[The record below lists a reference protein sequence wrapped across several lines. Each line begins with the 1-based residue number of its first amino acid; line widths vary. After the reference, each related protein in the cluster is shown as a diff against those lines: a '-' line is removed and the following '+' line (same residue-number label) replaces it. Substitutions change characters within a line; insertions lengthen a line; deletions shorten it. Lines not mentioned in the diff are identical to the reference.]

1 MSTIYDNMGNG
12 SEDKSA
18 LDEVFGRSANKY
30 EEPVVIKNAGPE
42 MPVQEV
48 IETSPSDLREYRQQ
62 IDTAKKA
69 LNLVDDVVL
78 KSYLKRLDSMDIAS
92 MPEAEGVDSCIVLFK
107 INRMV
112 YEEDEFAT
120 DKFISAI
127 SSMSFADC
135 SVFLVIDGYRD
146 KTDFYLGVK
155 NNDPKRT
162 TASVADTFKSSLV
175 GQFPGID
182 IEDCS
187 IVEKGKKSSLQ
198 EQVLRRISNA
208 SSLSSYV
215 GIPAFKDEDGKYD
228 NKNYVQG
235 TEKLAQAMQGKR
247 YTAIILASNLTTD
260 VVTEI
265 RNGYETIYSQLS
277 PMSTQ
282 QLAYSTNESLAN
294 AINRS
299 KGVTQGKTKTQ
310 TIGESYTNGTSNSH
324 SKSDSETKKS
334 KIAVGSSVL
343 GGFLAAVGTGLRI
356 TDAGAAIGLPLMAA
370 GGAMSAF
377 GAAGKSK
384 TSGTTD
390 TYGTSQSDTENRSMS
405 DAESHSETFTD
416 SLGKTATIGSSKNYT
431 LTIHNKHIEEL
442 MKRIDQELERISMSE
457 STGLW
462 SVASYFFSYDNDF
475 ASAESASTIF
485 KSIMQG
491 EESGVET
498 SAINSW
504 IDNSQK
510 MKMLT
515 NSVCHLSHPVFRNNL
530 TVNGENIKVENS
542 SLLSS
547 KELAMLLSLPHK
559 SVPGFPVVEHV
570 SLAKEVIRNNE
581 SLMKREVSL
590 GCIFDL
596 GKAYTE
602 NRVKLDVKSLTQHV
616 FVTGST
622 GCGKSETIYK
632 LINETKQV
640 GTKFLVIEPAKG
652 EYKNVFGDVNVF
664 GTNPLIMPLL
674 RINPFSFPAGVH
686 VLEHIDRL
694 TEIFNVCWP
703 MYSAM
708 PAVLKKAMLDAYESC
723 GWDLRLSVNR
733 LSQGEDVYPSF
744 LDLFLSLE
752 KVITESAYSE
762 EVKSNY
768 SGALLTRVE
777 SLTNGLNGE
786 IFSVNELSN
795 MVLFDENCIIDL
807 SRVGSQETKSLI
819 MGILIMRLSEYR
831 MTGANTPN
839 SALKH
844 LTVLEEAH
852 NILKR
857 VSTEQSQEG
866 SNMAGKSVEMIT
878 NAIAEMRTYGEG
890 FVIVDQSPTSVDKAA
905 IKNTNT
911 KIVMRL
917 PDEDDRKVSGKAAG
931 MNDKQID
938 EIAKLPTGVAVV
950 YQNDWVSPVLCKID
964 RMEDSRV
971 IFNEQKDSI
980 LELNSENDIKN
991 IIEFLLAGQT
1001 ENTQKA
1007 FDVIQIEKS
1016 VRAFYMPS
1024 KVRMALLDTIEEYKR
1039 NNNTSLWNSVSI
1051 YDLSSLLT
1059 DLLGIR
1065 KEFGKCVKQYY
1076 QSKELNKKLTD
1087 LVKTRVPLDYV
1098 SCRYCLKCLF
1108 ADFSLHSSAN
1118 KKMAEEWLINNSKWL
1133 NLIFDKDEYGI

>member
-30 EEPVVIKNAGPE
+30 EELVVIKNAGPE
-42 MPVQEV
+42 MPVQKV
-48 IETSPSDLREYRQQ
+48 IETSPSDLCEYRQQ
-62 IDTAKKA
+62 IDMAKNA

-92 MPEAEGVDSCIVLFK
+92 MPEAEGVDSSIVLFK

-146 KTDFYLGVK
+146 KTDFYMGVK
-155 NNDPKRT
+155 NNDSKRT
-162 TASVADTFKSSLV
+162 TVSVADTFKSSLV

-187 IVEKGKKSSLQ
+187 IIDRGKNSSLQ

-310 TIGESYTNGTSNSH
+310 TIGESHTNGTSNSH

-356 TDAGAAIGLPLMAA
+356 TGAGAAIGLPLMAA

-515 NSVCHLSHPVFRNNL
+515 NSVCHLSHPVFWNNL

-632 LINETKQV
+632 LINETRQV

-839 SALKH
+839 PALKH

-964 RMEDSRV
+964 RMENSRV

-980 LELNSENDIKN
+980 LELNSENDIN
-991 IIEFLLAGQT
+991 YIIEFLLAGQT
-1001 ENTQKA
+1001 ENTQKT
-1007 FDVIQIEKS
+1007 FDIIQIEKS
-1016 VRAFYMPS
+1016 VRAFNMPS
-1024 KVRMALLDTIEEYKR
+1024 KVRMALLDTIEEYKK
-1039 NNNTSLWNSVSI
+1039 NNHISLWNSVSI

-1065 KEFGKCVKQYY
+1065 KEFEKCVRQYC

-1118 KKMAEEWLINNSKWL
+1118 KKMAEEWLINNSK
-1133 NLIFDKDEYGI
+1133 

>member
-18 LDEVFGRSANKY
+18 LDEVFGRSANKC

-42 MPVQEV
+42 MPVQKV
-48 IETSPSDLREYRQQ
+48 LETSPSDLCEYRQQ
-62 IDTAKKA
+62 IDMAKNA

-92 MPEAEGVDSCIVLFK
+92 MPEAEGVDSSIVLFK

-182 IEDCS
+182 IDDCS

-294 AINRS
+294 AFNRS

-310 TIGESYTNGTSNSH
+310 TIGESHTNGTSNSH

-343 GGFLAAVGTGLRI
+343 GGVLAAVGTGLTI
-356 TDAGAAIGLPLMAA
+356 TGAGAAIGLPLMAA
-370 GGAMSAF
+370 GGAMSAV

-431 LTIHNKHIEEL
+431 LTIHNKPIEEL

-515 NSVCHLSHPVFRNNL
+515 NSVCHLSHPVFWNNL

-547 KELAMLLSLPHK
+547 KELAILLSLPHK

-596 GKAYTE
+596 GKAYIE

-674 RINPFSFPAGVH
+674 RINPFSFPTGVH

-964 RMEDSRV
+964 RMENSRV

-980 LELNSENDIKN
+980 LELNSENDIN
-991 IIEFLLAGQT
+991 YIIEFLLAGQT

-1007 FDVIQIEKS
+1007 FDIIQIEKS
-1016 VRAFYMPS
+1016 VRAFNMPS
-1024 KVRMALLDTIEEYKR
+1024 KVRMALLDTIEEYKK
-1039 NNNTSLWNSVSI
+1039 NNHISLWNSVSI

-1065 KEFGKCVKQYY
+1065 KEFEKCVRQYC

-1118 KKMAEEWLINNSKWL
+1118 KKMAEEWLINNSK
-1133 NLIFDKDEYGI
+1133 

>member
-1118 KKMAEEWLINNSKWL
+1118 KKMAEEWLINNSK
-1133 NLIFDKDEYGI
+1133 

>member
-42 MPVQEV
+42 MPVQKV

-62 IDTAKKA
+62 IDTAKNA

-92 MPEAEGVDSCIVLFK
+92 MPEAEGVDFSIVLFK

-175 GQFPGID
+175 GQFPGINID
-182 IEDCS
+182 DCS

-265 RNGYETIYSQLS
+265 RSGYETIYSQLS

-310 TIGESYTNGTSNSH
+310 TIGESHTNGTSNSH

-334 KIAVGSSVL
+334 KTAVGCSVL
-343 GGFLAAVGTGLRI
+343 GGVLSVVGFGLSATG
-356 TDAGAAIGLPLMAA
+356 AGAAIGIPLIAA
-370 GGAMSAF
+370 GGAMSAV
-377 GAAGKSK
+377 GATGKSK

-475 ASAESASTIF
+475 ASAESAATIF

-674 RINPFSFPAGVH
+674 RINPFSFPTGVH

-733 LSQGEDVYPSF
+733 LSRGEDVYPSF

-964 RMEDSRV
+964 RMENSRV

-980 LELNSENDIKN
+980 LELNSENDIN
-991 IIEFLLAGQT
+991 YIIEFLLAGQT

-1007 FDVIQIEKS
+1007 FDIIQIEKS
-1016 VRAFYMPS
+1016 VRAFNMPS
-1024 KVRMALLDTIEEYKR
+1024 KVRMALLDTIEEYKK
-1039 NNNTSLWNSVSI
+1039 NNHISLWNSVSI

-1065 KEFGKCVKQYY
+1065 KEFEKCVRQYC
-1076 QSKELNKKLTD
+1076 QCKELNKKLTD

-1118 KKMAEEWLINNSKWL
+1118 KKMAEEWLINNSK
-1133 NLIFDKDEYGI
+1133 

>member
-62 IDTAKKA
+62 IDTAKKT

-310 TIGESYTNGTSNSH
+310 TIGESHTNGTSNSH

-405 DAESHSETFTD
+405 DAKSHSETFTD

-733 LSQGEDVYPSF
+733 LSRGEDVYPSF

-844 LTVLEEAH
+844 LAVLEEAH

-964 RMEDSRV
+964 RMENSRV

-980 LELNSENDIKN
+980 LELNSENDIN
-991 IIEFLLAGQT
+991 YIIEFLLAGQT

-1007 FDVIQIEKS
+1007 FDIIQIEKS
-1016 VRAFYMPS
+1016 VRAFNMPS
-1024 KVRMALLDTIEEYKR
+1024 KVRMALLDTIEEYKK
-1039 NNNTSLWNSVSI
+1039 NNYISLWNSVSI

-1065 KEFGKCVKQYY
+1065 KEFEKCVRQYC

-1118 KKMAEEWLINNSKWL
+1118 KKMAEEWLINNSK
-1133 NLIFDKDEYGI
+1133 

>member
-42 MPVQEV
+42 MPVQKVLES
-48 IETSPSDLREYRQQ
+48 SPSDLCEYRQQ
-62 IDTAKKA
+62 IDMAKNA

-92 MPEAEGVDSCIVLFK
+92 MPEAEGVDSSIVLFK

-182 IEDCS
+182 IDDCS

-310 TIGESYTNGTSNSH
+310 TIGESHTNGTSNSH

-334 KIAVGSSVL
+334 KIAVCSSVL
-343 GGFLAAVGTGLRI
+343 GGFLAAVGTGLTI
-356 TDAGAAIGLPLMAA
+356 TGAGAAIGLPLMAA
-370 GGAMSAF
+370 GGAMSAV

-384 TSGTTD
+384 TTGTTD

-475 ASAESASTIF
+475 ASAESAATIF

-581 SLMKREVSL
+581 SVIKREVSL

-602 NRVKLDVKSLTQHV
+602 NHVKLDVKSLTQHV

-674 RINPFSFPAGVH
+674 RINPFSFPTGVH

-733 LSQGEDVYPSF
+733 LSRGEDVYPSF

-950 YQNDWVSPVLCKID
+950 YQNDWVSPVLCKIE
-964 RMEDSRV
+964 RMENSRV

-980 LELNSENDIKN
+980 LELNSENDIN
-991 IIEFLLAGQT
+991 YIIEFLLAGQT

-1007 FDVIQIEKS
+1007 FDIIQIEKS
-1016 VRAFYMPS
+1016 VRAFNMPS
-1024 KVRMALLDTIEEYKR
+1024 KVRMALLDTIEEYKK
-1039 NNNTSLWNSVSI
+1039 NNHISLWNSVSI

-1065 KEFGKCVKQYY
+1065 KEFEKCVRQYC

-1118 KKMAEEWLINNSKWL
+1118 KKMAEEWLINNSK
-1133 NLIFDKDEYGI
+1133 

>member
-1 MSTIYDNMGNG
+1 MSTIYDNMGND

-62 IDTAKKA
+62 IDTAKKT

-92 MPEAEGVDSCIVLFK
+92 MPEAEGVDSSIVLFK

-162 TASVADTFKSSLV
+162 TASVADTFKSSLM

-299 KGVTQGKTKTQ
+299 KGVTQGKTKTH
-310 TIGESYTNGTSNSH
+310 TIGESHTNGTSNSH

-343 GGFLAAVGTGLRI
+343 GGVLAAVGTGLTI
-356 TDAGAAIGLPLMAA
+356 TGAGAAIGLPLMAA
-370 GGAMSAF
+370 CGAMSAV

-515 NSVCHLSHPVFRNNL
+515 NSVCHLSHPVFWNNL

-674 RINPFSFPAGVH
+674 RINPFSFPTGVH

-733 LSQGEDVYPSF
+733 LSRGEDVYPSF

-964 RMEDSRV
+964 RMENSRV

-980 LELNSENDIKN
+980 LELNSENDIN
-991 IIEFLLAGQT
+991 YIIEFLLAGQT

-1007 FDVIQIEKS
+1007 FDIIQIEKS
-1016 VRAFYMPS
+1016 VRAFNMPS
-1024 KVRMALLDTIEEYKR
+1024 KVRMALLDTIEEYKK
-1039 NNNTSLWNSVSI
+1039 NNYISLWNSVSI

-1065 KEFGKCVKQYY
+1065 KEFEKCVRQYC

-1118 KKMAEEWLINNSKWL
+1118 KKMAEEWLINNSK
-1133 NLIFDKDEYGI
+1133 

>member
-1 MSTIYDNMGNG
+1 MSTIYDNMGND

-42 MPVQEV
+42 MPVQKV

-62 IDTAKKA
+62 IDTAKNA

-92 MPEAEGVDSCIVLFK
+92 MPEAEGVDSSIVLFK

-175 GQFPGID
+175 GQFPGINID
-182 IEDCS
+182 DCS

-228 NKNYVQG
+228 NNNYVQG

-265 RNGYETIYSQLS
+265 RNGYEMIYSQLS
-277 PMSTQ
+277 PMATQ

-310 TIGESYTNGTSNSH
+310 TIGESHTNGTSSSH

-334 KIAVGSSVL
+334 KTAVGCSVL
-343 GGFLAAVGTGLRI
+343 GGVLSAVGLGLSATG
-356 TDAGAAIGLPLMAA
+356 AGAAIGIPLMAA
-370 GGAMSAF
+370 GGAMSAV
-377 GAAGKSK
+377 GATGKSK

-475 ASAESASTIF
+475 ASAESAATIF

-674 RINPFSFPAGVH
+674 RINPFSFPTGVH

-831 MTGANTPN
+831 MIGANTPN

-1016 VRAFYMPS
+1016 VRAFNMPS
-1024 KVRMALLDTIEEYKR
+1024 KVRMALLDTIAEYK
-1039 NNNTSLWNSVSI
+1039 NNNNISLWNSVSI

-1059 DLLGIR
+1059 DLLDIR
-1065 KEFGKCVKQYY
+1065 KEFEKCVRQYC

-1087 LVKTRVPLDYV
+1087 LVKTRVSLDYV

-1118 KKMAEEWLINNSKWL
+1118 KKMAEEWLINNSK
-1133 NLIFDKDEYGI
+1133 

>member
-30 EEPVVIKNAGPE
+30 EEPVVIKKAGPE

-62 IDTAKKA
+62 IDTAKKT

-92 MPEAEGVDSCIVLFK
+92 MPEAEGVDSSIVLFK

-182 IEDCS
+182 IDDCS

-299 KGVTQGKTKTQ
+299 KGVTQGKTKTH
-310 TIGESYTNGTSNSH
+310 TIGESHTNGTSNSH

-343 GGFLAAVGTGLRI
+343 GGVLAAVGTGLTI
-356 TDAGAAIGLPLMAA
+356 TGAGAAIGLPLMAA
-370 GGAMSAF
+370 GGAMSAV

-515 NSVCHLSHPVFRNNL
+515 NSVCHLSHPVFWNNL

-547 KELAMLLSLPHK
+547 KELAILLSLPHK

-596 GKAYTE
+596 GKAYIE

-640 GTKFLVIEPAKG
+640 GTNFLVIEPAKG

-674 RINPFSFPAGVH
+674 RINPFSFPTGVH

-964 RMEDSRV
+964 RMENSRV

-980 LELNSENDIKN
+980 LELNSENDIN
-991 IIEFLLAGQT
+991 YIIEFLLAGQT

-1007 FDVIQIEKS
+1007 FDIIQIEKS
-1016 VRAFYMPS
+1016 VRAFNMPS
-1024 KVRMALLDTIEEYKR
+1024 KVRMALLDTIEEYKK
-1039 NNNTSLWNSVSI
+1039 NNHISLWNSVSI

-1065 KEFGKCVKQYY
+1065 KEFEKCVRQYC

-1118 KKMAEEWLINNSKWL
+1118 KKMAEEWLINNSK
-1133 NLIFDKDEYGI
+1133 

>member
-42 MPVQEV
+42 MPVQNV
-48 IETSPSDLREYRQQ
+48 LETSPSDLCEYRQQ
-62 IDTAKKA
+62 IDMAKNA

-92 MPEAEGVDSCIVLFK
+92 MPEAEGVDSSIVLFK

-182 IEDCS
+182 IDDCS

-310 TIGESYTNGTSNSH
+310 TIGESHTNGTSNSH

-343 GGFLAAVGTGLRI
+343 GGVLAAVGTGLTI
-356 TDAGAAIGLPLMAA
+356 TGAGAAIGLPLMAA
-370 GGAMSAF
+370 GGAMSAV

-405 DAESHSETFTD
+405 DAKSHSETFTD

-515 NSVCHLSHPVFRNNL
+515 NSVCHLSHPVFWNNL

-674 RINPFSFPAGVH
+674 RINPFSFPTGVH

-733 LSQGEDVYPSF
+733 LSRGEDVYPSF

-964 RMEDSRV
+964 RMENSRV

-980 LELNSENDIKN
+980 LELNSENDIN
-991 IIEFLLAGQT
+991 YIIEFLLAGQT

-1007 FDVIQIEKS
+1007 FDIIQIEKS
-1016 VRAFYMPS
+1016 VRAFNMPS
-1024 KVRMALLDTIEEYKR
+1024 KVRMALLDTIEEYKK
-1039 NNNTSLWNSVSI
+1039 NNYISLWNSVSI

-1065 KEFGKCVKQYY
+1065 KEFEKCVRQYC

-1118 KKMAEEWLINNSKWL
+1118 KKMAEEWLINNSK
-1133 NLIFDKDEYGI
+1133 

>member
-310 TIGESYTNGTSNSH
+310 TIGESHTNGTSNSH

-405 DAESHSETFTD
+405 DAKSHSETFTD

-515 NSVCHLSHPVFRNNL
+515 NSVCHLSHPVFWNNL

-674 RINPFSFPAGVH
+674 RINPFSFPTGVH

-733 LSQGEDVYPSF
+733 LSRGEDVYPSF

-964 RMEDSRV
+964 RMENSRV

-980 LELNSENDIKN
+980 LELNSENDIN
-991 IIEFLLAGQT
+991 YIIEFLLAGQT

-1007 FDVIQIEKS
+1007 FDIIQIEKS
-1016 VRAFYMPS
+1016 VRAFNMPS
-1024 KVRMALLDTIEEYKR
+1024 KVRMALLDTIEEYKK
-1039 NNNTSLWNSVSI
+1039 NNYISLWNSVSI

-1065 KEFGKCVKQYY
+1065 KEFEKCVRQYC

-1118 KKMAEEWLINNSKWL
+1118 KKMAEEWLINNSK
-1133 NLIFDKDEYGI
+1133 

>member
-42 MPVQEV
+42 MPVQKV
-48 IETSPSDLREYRQQ
+48 LETSPSDLCEYRQQ
-62 IDTAKKA
+62 IDMAKNA

-92 MPEAEGVDSCIVLFK
+92 MPEAEGVDSSIVLFK

-162 TASVADTFKSSLV
+162 TASVADTFKSSLM

-310 TIGESYTNGTSNSH
+310 TIGESHTNGTSNSH

-343 GGFLAAVGTGLRI
+343 GGVLAAVGTGLTI
-356 TDAGAAIGLPLMAA
+356 TGAGAAIGLPLMAA
-370 GGAMSAF
+370 GGAMSAV

-733 LSQGEDVYPSF
+733 LSRGEDVYPSF

-964 RMEDSRV
+964 RMENSRV

-980 LELNSENDIKN
+980 LELNSENDIN
-991 IIEFLLAGQT
+991 YIIEFLLAGQT

-1007 FDVIQIEKS
+1007 FDIIQIEKS
-1016 VRAFYMPS
+1016 VRAFNMPS
-1024 KVRMALLDTIEEYKR
+1024 KVRMALLDTIEEYKK
-1039 NNNTSLWNSVSI
+1039 NNYISLWNSVSI

-1065 KEFGKCVKQYY
+1065 KEFEKCVRQYC

-1118 KKMAEEWLINNSKWL
+1118 KKMAEEWLINNSK
-1133 NLIFDKDEYGI
+1133 

>member
-1 MSTIYDNMGNG
+1 M
-12 SEDKSA
+12 
-18 LDEVFGRSANKY
+18 
-30 EEPVVIKNAGPE
+30 VIKNAGPE
-42 MPVQEV
+42 MPVQKV

-62 IDTAKKA
+62 IDTAKNA

-92 MPEAEGVDSCIVLFK
+92 MPEAEGVDYSIVLFK

-182 IEDCS
+182 IDDCS

-299 KGVTQGKTKTQ
+299 KGVTQGKTKTH
-310 TIGESYTNGTSNSH
+310 TIGESHTNGTSSSH

-334 KIAVGSSVL
+334 KTAVCCSVL
-343 GGFLAAVGTGLRI
+343 GGVLSAVGFGLMS
-356 TDAGAAIGLPLMAA
+356 TDAGAAIGMPLMAA
-370 GGAMSAF
+370 GGAMSAV

-384 TSGTTD
+384 TTGTTD

-475 ASAESASTIF
+475 ASAESAATIF

-640 GTKFLVIEPAKG
+640 GAKFLVIEPAKG

-674 RINPFSFPAGVH
+674 RINPFSFPTGVH

-723 GWDLRLSVNR
+723 GWDLRLSINR
-733 LSQGEDVYPSF
+733 LSRGEDVYPSF

-964 RMEDSRV
+964 RMENSRV

-980 LELNSENDIKN
+980 LELNSENDIN
-991 IIEFLLAGQT
+991 YIIEFLLAGQT

-1007 FDVIQIEKS
+1007 FDIIQIEKS
-1016 VRAFYMPS
+1016 VRAFNMPS
-1024 KVRMALLDTIEEYKR
+1024 KVRMALLDTIEEYKK
-1039 NNNTSLWNSVSI
+1039 NNHISLWNSVSI

-1065 KEFGKCVKQYY
+1065 KEFEKCVKQYC

-1118 KKMAEEWLINNSKWL
+1118 KKMAEEWLINNSK
-1133 NLIFDKDEYGI
+1133 

>member
-964 RMEDSRV
+964 RMENSRV

-980 LELNSENDIKN
+980 LKLNSENDIN
-991 IIEFLLAGQT
+991 YIIEFLLAGQT

-1007 FDVIQIEKS
+1007 FDIIQIEKS
-1016 VRAFYMPS
+1016 VRAFNMPS
-1024 KVRMALLDTIEEYKR
+1024 KVRMALLDTIEEYKK
-1039 NNNTSLWNSVSI
+1039 NNHISLWNSVSI

-1065 KEFGKCVKQYY
+1065 KEFEKCVRQYC

-1118 KKMAEEWLINNSKWL
+1118 KKMAEEWLINNSK
-1133 NLIFDKDEYGI
+1133 

>member
-18 LDEVFGRSANKY
+18 LDEVFGRSANKC

-42 MPVQEV
+42 MPVQKV
-48 IETSPSDLREYRQQ
+48 LETSPSDLCEYRQQ
-62 IDTAKKA
+62 IDMAKNA

-92 MPEAEGVDSCIVLFK
+92 MPEAEGVDSSIVLFK

-182 IEDCS
+182 IDDCS

-294 AINRS
+294 AFNRS

-310 TIGESYTNGTSNSH
+310 TIGESHTNGTSNSH

-343 GGFLAAVGTGLRI
+343 GGVLAAVGTGLTI
-356 TDAGAAIGLPLMAA
+356 TGAGAAIGLPLMAA
-370 GGAMSAF
+370 GGAMSAV

-515 NSVCHLSHPVFRNNL
+515 NSVCHLSHPVFWNNL

-547 KELAMLLSLPHK
+547 KELAILLSLPHK

-596 GKAYTE
+596 GKAYIE

-674 RINPFSFPAGVH
+674 RINPFSFPTGVH

-964 RMEDSRV
+964 RMENSRV

-980 LELNSENDIKN
+980 LELNSENDIN
-991 IIEFLLAGQT
+991 YIIEFLLAGQT

-1007 FDVIQIEKS
+1007 FDIIQIEKS
-1016 VRAFYMPS
+1016 VRAFNMPS
-1024 KVRMALLDTIEEYKR
+1024 KVRMALLDTIEEYKK
-1039 NNNTSLWNSVSI
+1039 NNHISLWNSVSI

-1065 KEFGKCVKQYY
+1065 KEFEKCVRQYC

-1118 KKMAEEWLINNSKWL
+1118 KKMAEEWLINNSK
-1133 NLIFDKDEYGI
+1133 

>member
-42 MPVQEV
+42 MPVQKV
-48 IETSPSDLREYRQQ
+48 LETSPSDLCEYRQQ
-62 IDTAKKA
+62 IDMAKNA

-92 MPEAEGVDSCIVLFK
+92 MPEAEGVDSSIVLFK

-182 IEDCS
+182 IDDCS
-187 IVEKGKKSSLQ
+187 IVEKSKKSSLQ

-310 TIGESYTNGTSNSH
+310 TIGESHTNGTSNSH

-343 GGFLAAVGTGLRI
+343 GGVLAAVGTGLTI
-356 TDAGAAIGLPLMAA
+356 TGAGAAIGLPLMAA
-370 GGAMSAF
+370 GGAMSAV

-515 NSVCHLSHPVFRNNL
+515 NSVCNLSHPVFWNNL

-596 GKAYTE
+596 GKAYIE

-674 RINPFSFPAGVH
+674 RINPFSFPTGVH

-857 VSTEQSQEG
+857 VSTAQSQEG

-1051 YDLSSLLT
+1051 YDLSSLLA

-1118 KKMAEEWLINNSKWL
+1118 KKMAEEWLINNSK
-1133 NLIFDKDEYGI
+1133 

>member
-1 MSTIYDNMGNG
+1 MSTIYDNMGND

-42 MPVQEV
+42 MPVQKV
-48 IETSPSDLREYRQQ
+48 LETSPSDLCEYRQQ
-62 IDTAKKA
+62 IDMAKNA

-92 MPEAEGVDSCIVLFK
+92 MPEAEGVDSSIVLFK

-162 TASVADTFKSSLV
+162 TASVADTFKSSLM

-299 KGVTQGKTKTQ
+299 KGVTQGKTKTH
-310 TIGESYTNGTSNSH
+310 TIGESHTNGTSNSH

-343 GGFLAAVGTGLRI
+343 GGVLAAVGTGLTI
-356 TDAGAAIGLPLMAA
+356 TGAGAAIGLPLMAA
-370 GGAMSAF
+370 GGAMSAV

-515 NSVCHLSHPVFRNNL
+515 NSVCHLSHPVFWNNL

-674 RINPFSFPAGVH
+674 RINPFSFPTGVH

-733 LSQGEDVYPSF
+733 LSRGEDVYPSF

-964 RMEDSRV
+964 RMENSRV

-980 LELNSENDIKN
+980 LELNSENDIN
-991 IIEFLLAGQT
+991 YIIEFLLAGQT

-1007 FDVIQIEKS
+1007 FDIIQIEKS
-1016 VRAFYMPS
+1016 VRAFNMPS
-1024 KVRMALLDTIEEYKR
+1024 KVRMALLDTIEEYKK
-1039 NNNTSLWNSVSI
+1039 NNYISLWNSVSI

-1065 KEFGKCVKQYY
+1065 KEFEKCVRQYC

-1118 KKMAEEWLINNSKWL
+1118 KKMAEEWLINNSK
-1133 NLIFDKDEYGI
+1133 

>member
-42 MPVQEV
+42 MPVQKV
-48 IETSPSDLREYRQQ
+48 LETSPSDLCEYRQQ
-62 IDTAKKA
+62 IDMAKNA

-92 MPEAEGVDSCIVLFK
+92 MPEAEGVDSSIVLFK

-182 IEDCS
+182 IDDCS

-299 KGVTQGKTKTQ
+299 KGVTQGKTTTQ
-310 TIGESYTNGTSNSH
+310 TIGESHTNGTSSSH

-334 KIAVGSSVL
+334 KTAVGSSVL
-343 GGFLAAVGTGLRI
+343 GGVLAAVGTGLTI
-356 TDAGAAIGLPLMAA
+356 TGTGAAIGIPLMAA
-370 GGAMSAF
+370 GGAMSAVD
-377 GAAGKSK
+377 ATGKSK

-390 TYGTSQSDTENRSMS
+390 TYGTSQSDTENRSVS

-515 NSVCHLSHPVFRNNL
+515 NSVCHLSHPVFWNNL

-570 SLAKEVIRNNE
+570 SLAKEVIHNNE
-581 SLMKREVSL
+581 GLMKREVSL

-674 RINPFSFPAGVH
+674 RINPFSFPTGVH

-733 LSQGEDVYPSF
+733 LSQGENVYPSF

-964 RMEDSRV
+964 RMENSRV

-980 LELNSENDIKN
+980 LELNSENDIN
-991 IIEFLLAGQT
+991 YIIEFLLAGQT

-1007 FDVIQIEKS
+1007 FDIIQIEKS
-1016 VRAFYMPS
+1016 VRAFNMPS
-1024 KVRMALLDTIEEYKR
+1024 KVRMALLDTIEEYKK
-1039 NNNTSLWNSVSI
+1039 NNHISLWNSVSI

-1065 KEFGKCVKQYY
+1065 KEFEKCVRQYC

-1118 KKMAEEWLINNSKWL
+1118 KKMAEEWLINNSK
-1133 NLIFDKDEYGI
+1133 

>member
-30 EEPVVIKNAGPE
+30 EEPVVIKNAGSE
-42 MPVQEV
+42 MPVQKV

-62 IDTAKKA
+62 IDTAKNA
-69 LNLVDDVVL
+69 LNLVDDVVF

-92 MPEAEGVDSCIVLFK
+92 MPEAEGVDSSIVLFK

-146 KTDFYLGVK
+146 KTDFYFGVK

-175 GQFPGID
+175 GQFPGINID
-182 IEDCS
+182 DCS

-310 TIGESYTNGTSNSH
+310 TIGESHTNGTSNSH

-343 GGFLAAVGTGLRI
+343 GGGLAAVGTGLMI
-356 TDAGAAIGLPLMAA
+356 TGAGAAIGIPLMAA
-370 GGAMSAF
+370 GSAMAAA

-475 ASAESASTIF
+475 ASAESAATIF

-504 IDNSQK
+504 IDNSQNVK
-510 MKMLT
+510 KLT

-581 SLMKREVSL
+581 NVMKREVSL

-596 GKAYTE
+596 GKVHTE
-602 NRVKLDVKSLTQHV
+602 NHVKLDVKSLTQHV

-640 GTKFLVIEPAKG
+640 GAKFLVIEPAKG

-674 RINPFSFPAGVH
+674 RINPFSFPTGVH

-744 LDLFLSLE
+744 FDLFLSLE

-964 RMEDSRV
+964 QMEGSRV

-1016 VRAFYMPS
+1016 VRAFNMPS
-1024 KVRMALLDTIEEYKR
+1024 KVRMALLDTIEEYKK
-1039 NNNTSLWNSVSI
+1039 NNNISLWNSVSI

-1059 DLLGIR
+1059 ELLDIR
-1065 KEFGKCVKQYY
+1065 KEFEKCVRQYS

-1118 KKMAEEWLINNSKWL
+1118 KKMAEEWLINNSK
-1133 NLIFDKDEYGI
+1133 

>member
-42 MPVQEV
+42 MPVQKV

-62 IDTAKKA
+62 IDTAKNA

-92 MPEAEGVDSCIVLFK
+92 MPEAEGVDSSIVLFK

-182 IEDCS
+182 IDDCS

-310 TIGESYTNGTSNSH
+310 TIGESHTNGTSSSH

-334 KIAVGSSVL
+334 KTAVGCSVL
-343 GGFLAAVGTGLRI
+343 GGVLSAVGFGLSATG
-356 TDAGAAIGLPLMAA
+356 AGAAIGIPLMAA
-370 GGAMSAF
+370 GGAMSTV
-377 GAAGKSK
+377 GATGKSK

-390 TYGTSQSDTENRSMS
+390 TYGTSQSDTENRSTS

-475 ASAESASTIF
+475 ASAESAATIF

-504 IDNSQK
+504 IDNSQNV
-510 MKMLT
+510 KMLT

-581 SLMKREVSL
+581 SVMKREVSL

-596 GKAYTE
+596 GKVHTE
-602 NRVKLDVKSLTQHV
+602 NHVKLDVKSLTQHV

-640 GTKFLVIEPAKG
+640 GAKFLVIEPAKG

-674 RINPFSFPAGVH
+674 RINPFSFPTGVH

-733 LSQGEDVYPSF
+733 LSRGEDVYPSF

-890 FVIVDQSPTSVDKAA
+890 FVIVDQSPTSVDKTA

-964 RMEDSRV
+964 RMENSRV

-980 LELNSENDIKN
+980 LELNSENDIN
-991 IIEFLLAGQT
+991 YIIEFLLAGQT

-1007 FDVIQIEKS
+1007 FDIIQIEKS
-1016 VRAFYMPS
+1016 VRAFNMPS
-1024 KVRMALLDTIEEYKR
+1024 KVRMALLDTIEEYKK
-1039 NNNTSLWNSVSI
+1039 NNHISLWNSVSI

-1065 KEFGKCVKQYY
+1065 KEFEKCVRQYC

-1118 KKMAEEWLINNSKWL
+1118 KKMAEEWLINNSK
-1133 NLIFDKDEYGI
+1133 

>member
-18 LDEVFGRSANKY
+18 LDEVFGRSANKC

-42 MPVQEV
+42 MPVQKV
-48 IETSPSDLREYRQQ
+48 LETSPSDLCEYRQQ
-62 IDTAKKA
+62 IDMAKNA

-92 MPEAEGVDSCIVLFK
+92 MPEAEGVGSSIVLFK

-182 IEDCS
+182 IDDCS

-294 AINRS
+294 AFNRS

-310 TIGESYTNGTSNSH
+310 TIGESHTNGTSNSH

-343 GGFLAAVGTGLRI
+343 GGVLAAVGTGLTI
-356 TDAGAAIGLPLMAA
+356 TGAGAAIGLPLMAA
-370 GGAMSAF
+370 GGAMSAV

-515 NSVCHLSHPVFRNNL
+515 NSVCHLSHPVFWNNL

-547 KELAMLLSLPHK
+547 KELAILLSLPHK

-596 GKAYTE
+596 GKAYIE

-674 RINPFSFPAGVH
+674 RINPFSFPTGVH

-964 RMEDSRV
+964 RMENSRV

-980 LELNSENDIKN
+980 LELNSENDIN
-991 IIEFLLAGQT
+991 YIIEFLLAGQT

-1007 FDVIQIEKS
+1007 FDIIQIEKS
-1016 VRAFYMPS
+1016 VRAFNMPS
-1024 KVRMALLDTIEEYKR
+1024 KVRMALLDTIEEYKK
-1039 NNNTSLWNSVSI
+1039 NNHISLWNSVSI

-1065 KEFGKCVKQYY
+1065 KEFEKCVRQYC

-1118 KKMAEEWLINNSKWL
+1118 KKMAEEWLINNSK
-1133 NLIFDKDEYGI
+1133 

>member
-92 MPEAEGVDSCIVLFK
+92 MPEAEGVDSSIVLFK

-182 IEDCS
+182 IDDCS

-310 TIGESYTNGTSNSH
+310 TIGESHTNGTSNSH

-343 GGFLAAVGTGLRI
+343 GGVLAAVGTGLTI
-356 TDAGAAIGLPLMAA
+356 TGAGAAIGLPLMAA
-370 GGAMSAF
+370 GGAMSAV

-515 NSVCHLSHPVFRNNL
+515 NSVCHLSHPVFWNNL

-581 SLMKREVSL
+581 SVMKRKVSL

-596 GKAYTE
+596 GKVHTE
-602 NRVKLDVKSLTQHV
+602 NHVKLDVKSLTQHV

-632 LINETKQV
+632 LISETKQV
-640 GTKFLVIEPAKG
+640 GAKFLVIEPAKG

-674 RINPFSFPAGVH
+674 RINPFSFPTGVH

-964 RMEDSRV
+964 RMENSRV

-980 LELNSENDIKN
+980 LELNSENDIN
-991 IIEFLLAGQT
+991 YIIEFLLAGQT

-1007 FDVIQIEKS
+1007 FDIIQIEKS
-1016 VRAFYMPS
+1016 VRAFNMPS
-1024 KVRMALLDTIEEYKR
+1024 KVRMALLDTIEEYKK
-1039 NNNTSLWNSVSI
+1039 NNHISLWNSVSI

-1065 KEFGKCVKQYY
+1065 KEFEKCVRQYC

-1118 KKMAEEWLINNSKWL
+1118 KKMAEEWLINNSK
-1133 NLIFDKDEYGI
+1133 

>member
-1 MSTIYDNMGNG
+1 MSTIYDNMGND

-30 EEPVVIKNAGPE
+30 EEPVVIKNAGSE
-42 MPVQEV
+42 MPVQKV

-62 IDTAKKA
+62 IETAKNA

-92 MPEAEGVDSCIVLFK
+92 MPEAEGVDSSIVLFK

-175 GQFPGID
+175 GQFPGINID
-182 IEDCS
+182 DCS

-228 NKNYVQG
+228 NNNYVQG

-265 RNGYETIYSQLS
+265 RNGYEMIYSQLS
-277 PMSTQ
+277 PMATQ

-310 TIGESYTNGTSNSH
+310 TIGESHTNGTSSSH

-334 KIAVGSSVL
+334 KTAVGCSVL
-343 GGFLAAVGTGLRI
+343 GGVLSAVGLGLSATG
-356 TDAGAAIGLPLMAA
+356 AGAAIGIPLMAA
-370 GGAMSAF
+370 GGAMSAV
-377 GAAGKSK
+377 GATGKSK

-405 DAESHSETFTD
+405 DAESHSVTFTD

-475 ASAESASTIF
+475 ASAESAATIF

-674 RINPFSFPAGVH
+674 RINPFSFPTGVH

-831 MTGANTPN
+831 MIGANTPN

-971 IFNEQKDSI
+971 IFYEQKDSI

-1016 VRAFYMPS
+1016 VRAFNMPS
-1024 KVRMALLDTIEEYKR
+1024 KVRMALLDTIEEYK
-1039 NNNTSLWNSVSI
+1039 NNNNISLWNSVSI

-1059 DLLGIR
+1059 DLLDIR
-1065 KEFGKCVKQYY
+1065 KEFEKCVRQYC

-1087 LVKTRVPLDYV
+1087 LVKTRVSLDYV

-1118 KKMAEEWLINNSKWL
+1118 KKMAEEWLINNSK
-1133 NLIFDKDEYGI
+1133 

>member
-18 LDEVFGRSANKY
+18 LDEVFGRSADKY
-30 EEPVVIKNAGPE
+30 EEIKNAGPE
-42 MPVQEV
+42 MPVQKV

-62 IDTAKKA
+62 IDTAKNA

-92 MPEAEGVDSCIVLFK
+92 MPEAEGVDYSIVLFK

-120 DKFISAI
+120 EKFISAI
-127 SSMSFADC
+127 SSMSYADC

-182 IEDCS
+182 IDDCS

-282 QLAYSTNESLAN
+282 QLAYSTNESLVN

-299 KGVTQGKTKTQ
+299 KGVTQGKTKTH
-310 TIGESYTNGTSNSH
+310 TIGESHTNGTSSSH

-334 KIAVGSSVL
+334 KTAVCCSVL
-343 GGFLAAVGTGLRI
+343 GGVLSAVGFGLMSTG
-356 TDAGAAIGLPLMAA
+356 AGAAIGMPLMVMAA
-370 GGAMSAF
+370 GGAMSAV

-384 TSGTTD
+384 TTGTTD

-475 ASAESASTIF
+475 ASAESAATIF

-515 NSVCHLSHPVFRNNL
+515 SSVCHLSHPVFRNNL

-674 RINPFSFPAGVH
+674 RINPFSFPTGVH

-733 LSQGEDVYPSF
+733 LSRGEDVYPSF

-964 RMEDSRV
+964 RMENSRV

-980 LELNSENDIKN
+980 LEVNSENDIN
-991 IIEFLLAGQT
+991 YIIEFLLAGQT

-1007 FDVIQIEKS
+1007 FDIIQIEKS
-1016 VRAFYMPS
+1016 VRAFNMPS
-1024 KVRMALLDTIEEYKR
+1024 KVRMALLDTIEEYKK
-1039 NNNTSLWNSVSI
+1039 NNHISLWNSVSI

-1065 KEFGKCVKQYY
+1065 KEFEKCVRQYC

-1098 SCRYCLKCLF
+1098 SCRYCMKCLF

-1118 KKMAEEWLINNSKWL
+1118 KKMAEEWLINNSK
-1133 NLIFDKDEYGI
+1133 

>member
-62 IDTAKKA
+62 IDTAKKT

-92 MPEAEGVDSCIVLFK
+92 MPEAEGVGSSIVLFK

-310 TIGESYTNGTSNSH
+310 TIGESHTNGTSNSH

-405 DAESHSETFTD
+405 DAKSHSETFTD

-674 RINPFSFPAGVH
+674 RINPFSFPTGVH

-786 IFSVNELSN
+786 IFSVNELSD

-964 RMEDSRV
+964 RMENSRV

-980 LELNSENDIKN
+980 LELNSENDIN
-991 IIEFLLAGQT
+991 YIIEFLLAGQT

-1007 FDVIQIEKS
+1007 FDIIQIEKS
-1016 VRAFYMPS
+1016 VRAFNMPS
-1024 KVRMALLDTIEEYKR
+1024 KVRMALLDKIEEYKK
-1039 NNNTSLWNSVSI
+1039 NNHISLWNSVSI

-1065 KEFGKCVKQYY
+1065 KEFEKCVRQYS

-1087 LVKTRVPLDYV
+1087 LVKARVPLDYV

-1118 KKMAEEWLINNSKWL
+1118 KKMAEEWLINNSK
-1133 NLIFDKDEYGI
+1133 

>member
-62 IDTAKKA
+62 IDTAKKT

-92 MPEAEGVDSCIVLFK
+92 MPEAEGVDSSIVLFK

-162 TASVADTFKSSLV
+162 TASVADTFKSSLM

-310 TIGESYTNGTSNSH
+310 TIGESHTNGTSNSH

-343 GGFLAAVGTGLRI
+343 GGVLAVVGTGLTI
-356 TDAGAAIGLPLMAA
+356 TGAGAAIGLPLMAA
-370 GGAMSAF
+370 CGAMSAV

-515 NSVCHLSHPVFRNNL
+515 NSVCHLSHPVFWNNL

-674 RINPFSFPAGVH
+674 RINPFSFPTGVH

-733 LSQGEDVYPSF
+733 LSRGEDVYPSF

-964 RMEDSRV
+964 RMENSRV

-980 LELNSENDIKN
+980 LELNSENDIN
-991 IIEFLLAGQT
+991 YIIEFLLAGQT

-1007 FDVIQIEKS
+1007 FDIIQIEKS
-1016 VRAFYMPS
+1016 VRAFNMPS
-1024 KVRMALLDTIEEYKR
+1024 KVRMALLDTIEEYKK
-1039 NNNTSLWNSVSI
+1039 NNYISLWNSVSI

-1065 KEFGKCVKQYY
+1065 KEFEKCVRQYC

-1118 KKMAEEWLINNSKWL
+1118 KKMAEEWLINNSK
-1133 NLIFDKDEYGI
+1133 

>member
-1 MSTIYDNMGNG
+1 M
-12 SEDKSA
+12 
-18 LDEVFGRSANKY
+18 
-30 EEPVVIKNAGPE
+30 VIKNAGPE
-42 MPVQEV
+42 MPVQKV

-62 IDTAKKA
+62 IDTAKNA

-182 IEDCS
+182 IDDCS

-310 TIGESYTNGTSNSH
+310 TIGESHTNGTSNSH

-343 GGFLAAVGTGLRI
+343 GGVLAAVGTGLTI
-356 TDAGAAIGLPLMAA
+356 TGAGAAIGLPLMAA
-370 GGAMSAF
+370 GGAMSAV

-475 ASAESASTIF
+475 ASAESAATIF

-515 NSVCHLSHPVFRNNL
+515 NSVCHLSHLVFRNNL

-674 RINPFSFPAGVH
+674 RINPFSFPTGVH

-786 IFSVNELSN
+786 IFSVNELSD

-844 LTVLEEAH
+844 LTVLEESH

-964 RMEDSRV
+964 RMENSRV

-980 LELNSENDIKN
+980 LELNSENDIN
-991 IIEFLLAGQT
+991 YIIEFLLAGQT

-1007 FDVIQIEKS
+1007 FDIIQIEKS
-1016 VRAFYMPS
+1016 VRAFNMPS
-1024 KVRMALLDTIEEYKR
+1024 KVRMALLDTIEEYKK
-1039 NNNTSLWNSVSI
+1039 NNHISLWNSVSI

-1065 KEFGKCVKQYY
+1065 KEFEKCVRQYC

-1118 KKMAEEWLINNSKWL
+1118 KKMAEEWLINNSK
-1133 NLIFDKDEYGI
+1133 

>member
-42 MPVQEV
+42 MPVQKV
-48 IETSPSDLREYRQQ
+48 LETSPSDLCEYRQQ
-62 IDTAKKA
+62 IDMAKNA

-92 MPEAEGVDSCIVLFK
+92 MPEAEGVDSSIVLFK

-182 IEDCS
+182 IDDCS

-310 TIGESYTNGTSNSH
+310 TIGESHTNGTSNSH

-343 GGFLAAVGTGLRI
+343 GGVLAAVGTGLTI
-356 TDAGAAIGLPLMAA
+356 TGAGAAIGLPLMAA
-370 GGAMSAF
+370 GGAMSAV

-515 NSVCHLSHPVFRNNL
+515 NSVCHLSHPVFWNNL

-674 RINPFSFPAGVH
+674 RINPFSFPTGVH

-733 LSQGEDVYPSF
+733 LSQGENVYPSF

-964 RMEDSRV
+964 RMENSRV

-980 LELNSENDIKN
+980 LELNLENDIN
-991 IIEFLLAGQT
+991 YIIEFLLAGQT

-1007 FDVIQIEKS
+1007 FDIIQIEKS
-1016 VRAFYMPS
+1016 VRAFNMPS
-1024 KVRMALLDTIEEYKR
+1024 KVRMALLDTIEEYKK
-1039 NNNTSLWNSVSI
+1039 NNHISLWNSVSI

-1065 KEFGKCVKQYY
+1065 KEFEKCVRQYC

-1118 KKMAEEWLINNSKWL
+1118 KKMAEEWLINNSK
-1133 NLIFDKDEYGI
+1133 

>member
-964 RMEDSRV
+964 RMENSRV

-980 LELNSENDIKN
+980 LELNSENDIN
-991 IIEFLLAGQT
+991 YIIEFLLAGPT

-1007 FDVIQIEKS
+1007 FDIIQIEKS
-1016 VRAFYMPS
+1016 VRAFNMPS
-1024 KVRMALLDTIEEYKR
+1024 KVRMALLDTIEEYKK
-1039 NNNTSLWNSVSI
+1039 NNHISLWNSVSI

-1065 KEFGKCVKQYY
+1065 KEFEKCVRQYC

-1118 KKMAEEWLINNSKWL
+1118 KKMAEEWLINNSK
-1133 NLIFDKDEYGI
+1133 

>member
-42 MPVQEV
+42 MPVQKV

-62 IDTAKKA
+62 IDTAKNA

-92 MPEAEGVDSCIVLFK
+92 MPEAEGVDSSIVLFK

-182 IEDCS
+182 IDDCS

-310 TIGESYTNGTSNSH
+310 TIGESHTNGTSSSH

-334 KIAVGSSVL
+334 KTAVGCSVL
-343 GGFLAAVGTGLRI
+343 GGVLSAVGFGLSATG
-356 TDAGAAIGLPLMAA
+356 AGAAIGIPLMAA
-370 GGAMSAF
+370 GGAMSTV
-377 GAAGKSK
+377 GATGKSK

-390 TYGTSQSDTENRSMS
+390 TYGTSQSDTENRSTS

-442 MKRIDQELERISMSE
+442 MKRIDQELEKISMSE

-475 ASAESASTIF
+475 ASAESAATIF

-504 IDNSQK
+504 IDNSQNV
-510 MKMLT
+510 KMLT

-581 SLMKREVSL
+581 SVMKREVSL

-596 GKAYTE
+596 GKVHTE
-602 NRVKLDVKSLTQHV
+602 NHVKLDVKSLTQHV

-640 GTKFLVIEPAKG
+640 GAKFLVIEPAKG

-674 RINPFSFPAGVH
+674 RINPFSFPTGVH

-733 LSQGEDVYPSF
+733 LSRGEDVYPSF

-890 FVIVDQSPTSVDKAA
+890 FVIVDQSPTSVDKTA

-964 RMEDSRV
+964 RMENSRV

-980 LELNSENDIKN
+980 LELNSENDIN
-991 IIEFLLAGQT
+991 YIIEFLLAGQT

-1007 FDVIQIEKS
+1007 FDIIQIEKS
-1016 VRAFYMPS
+1016 VRAFNMPS
-1024 KVRMALLDTIEEYKR
+1024 KVRMALLDTIEEYKK
-1039 NNNTSLWNSVSI
+1039 NNHISLWNSVSI

-1065 KEFGKCVKQYY
+1065 KEFEKCVRQYC

-1118 KKMAEEWLINNSKWL
+1118 KKMAEEWLINNSK
-1133 NLIFDKDEYGI
+1133 

>member
-42 MPVQEV
+42 MPVQKV
-48 IETSPSDLREYRQQ
+48 LETSPSDLREYRQQ
-62 IDTAKKA
+62 IDTAKNA

-92 MPEAEGVDSCIVLFK
+92 MPEAEGVDSSIVLFK

-175 GQFPGID
+175 GQFPGINID
-182 IEDCS
+182 DCS

-310 TIGESYTNGTSNSH
+310 TIGESHTNGTSNSH

-343 GGFLAAVGTGLRI
+343 GGVLAAVGTGLTI
-356 TDAGAAIGLPLMAA
+356 TGAGAAIGLPLMAA
-370 GGAMSAF
+370 GGAMSAV

-515 NSVCHLSHPVFRNNL
+515 NSVCHLSHPVFWNNL

-674 RINPFSFPAGVH
+674 RINPFSFPTGVH

-964 RMEDSRV
+964 RMENSRV

-980 LELNSENDIKN
+980 LELNSENDIN
-991 IIEFLLAGQT
+991 YIIEFLLAGQT

-1007 FDVIQIEKS
+1007 FDIIQIEKS
-1016 VRAFYMPS
+1016 VRAFNMPS
-1024 KVRMALLDTIEEYKR
+1024 KVRMALLDTIEEYKK
-1039 NNNTSLWNSVSI
+1039 NNHISLWNSVSI

-1065 KEFGKCVKQYY
+1065 KEFEKCVRQYC

-1118 KKMAEEWLINNSKWL
+1118 KKMAEEWLINNSK
-1133 NLIFDKDEYGI
+1133 

>member
-42 MPVQEV
+42 MPVQKV
-48 IETSPSDLREYRQQ
+48 LETSPSDLCEYRQQ
-62 IDTAKKA
+62 IDMAKNA

-92 MPEAEGVDSCIVLFK
+92 MPEAEGVDSSIVLFK

-182 IEDCS
+182 IDDCS

-310 TIGESYTNGTSNSH
+310 TIGESHTNGTSNSH

-343 GGFLAAVGTGLRI
+343 GGVLAAVGTGLTI
-356 TDAGAAIGLPLMAA
+356 TGAGAAIGLPLMAA
-370 GGAMSAF
+370 GGAMSAV

-515 NSVCHLSHPVFRNNL
+515 NSVCHLSHPVFWNNL

-596 GKAYTE
+596 GKAYIE

-674 RINPFSFPAGVH
+674 RINPFSFPTGVH

-917 PDEDDRKVSGKAAG
+917 PDEDDRKVSAKAAG

-964 RMEDSRV
+964 RMENSRV

-980 LELNSENDIKN
+980 LELNSENDIN
-991 IIEFLLAGQT
+991 YIIEFLLAGQT

-1007 FDVIQIEKS
+1007 FDIIQIEKS
-1016 VRAFYMPS
+1016 VRAFNMPS
-1024 KVRMALLDTIEEYKR
+1024 KVRMALLDTIEEYKK
-1039 NNNTSLWNSVSI
+1039 NNHISLWNSVSI

-1065 KEFGKCVKQYY
+1065 KEFEKCVRQYC

-1118 KKMAEEWLINNSKWL
+1118 KKMAEEWLINNSK
-1133 NLIFDKDEYGI
+1133 

>member
-1 MSTIYDNMGNG
+1 MSTIYDNMSNG

-42 MPVQEV
+42 MPVQKV
-48 IETSPSDLREYRQQ
+48 LETSPSDLCEYRQQ
-62 IDTAKKA
+62 IDMAKNA

-92 MPEAEGVDSCIVLFK
+92 MPEAEGVDSSIVLFK

-187 IVEKGKKSSLQ
+187 IIDRGKNSSLQ

-277 PMSTQ
+277 PMATQ

-310 TIGESYTNGTSNSH
+310 TIGESHTNGTSSSH
-324 SKSDSETKKS
+324 GKSDSETKKS
-334 KIAVGSSVL
+334 KTVVGCSVL
-343 GGFLAAVGTGLRI
+343 GGVLSAVGFGLSATG
-356 TDAGAAIGLPLMAA
+356 AGAAIGIPLMAA
-370 GGAMSAF
+370 GGVMSAV
-377 GAAGKSK
+377 GATGKSK

-416 SLGKTATIGSSKNYT
+416 SLGKIATIGSSKNYT

-515 NSVCHLSHPVFRNNL
+515 NSVCHLSHPVFWNNL

-602 NRVKLDVKSLTQHV
+602 NRVKLNVKSLTQHV

-674 RINPFSFPAGVH
+674 RINPFSFPTGVH

-694 TEIFNVCWP
+694 TEISNVCWP

-733 LSQGEDVYPSF
+733 LSRGEDVYPSF

-819 MGILIMRLSEYR
+819 MGILIMRLGEYR

-964 RMEDSRV
+964 RMENSRV

-980 LELNSENDIKN
+980 LEFNSENDIN
-991 IIEFLLAGQT
+991 YIIEFLLAGQT

-1007 FDVIQIEKS
+1007 FDIIQIEKS
-1016 VRAFYMPS
+1016 VRAFNMPS
-1024 KVRMALLDTIEEYKR
+1024 KVRMALLDTIEEYKK
-1039 NNNTSLWNSVSI
+1039 NNHISLWNSVSI

-1065 KEFGKCVKQYY
+1065 KEFEKCVRQYC

-1108 ADFSLHSSAN
+1108 ADFSLHSSTN
-1118 KKMAEEWLINNSKWL
+1118 KKMAEEWLINNSK
-1133 NLIFDKDEYGI
+1133 

>member
-30 EEPVVIKNAGPE
+30 EDPVVIKNAGSE
-42 MPVQEV
+42 MPVQKV

-62 IDTAKKA
+62 IETAKNA

-92 MPEAEGVDSCIVLFK
+92 IPEAEGVDSSIVLFK

-182 IEDCS
+182 IDDCS

-310 TIGESYTNGTSNSH
+310 TIGESHTNGTSNSH

-343 GGFLAAVGTGLRI
+343 GGVLAAVGTGLTI
-356 TDAGAAIGLPLMAA
+356 TGAGAAIGLPLMAA

-515 NSVCHLSHPVFRNNL
+515 NSVCHLSHPVFWNNL

-674 RINPFSFPAGVH
+674 RINPFSFPTGVH

-733 LSQGEDVYPSF
+733 LSRGEDVYPSF

-964 RMEDSRV
+964 RMENSRV

-980 LELNSENDIKN
+980 LELNSENDIN
-991 IIEFLLAGQT
+991 YIIEFLLAGQT

-1016 VRAFYMPS
+1016 VRAFNMPS
-1024 KVRMALLDTIEEYKR
+1024 KVRMALLDTIEEYK
-1039 NNNTSLWNSVSI
+1039 NNNNISLWNSVSI

-1059 DLLGIR
+1059 DLLDIR
-1065 KEFGKCVKQYY
+1065 KEFEKCVRQYC

-1118 KKMAEEWLINNSKWL
+1118 KKMAEEWLINNSK
-1133 NLIFDKDEYGI
+1133 

>member
-42 MPVQEV
+42 MPVQKV
-48 IETSPSDLREYRQQ
+48 IETSPSDLCEYRQQ
-62 IDTAKKA
+62 IDMAKNA

-92 MPEAEGVDSCIVLFK
+92 MPEAEGVDSSIVLFK

-146 KTDFYLGVK
+146 KTDFYMGVK
-155 NNDPKRT
+155 NNDSKRT
-162 TASVADTFKSSLV
+162 TVSVADTFKSSLV

-187 IVEKGKKSSLQ
+187 IIDRGKNSSLQ

-310 TIGESYTNGTSNSH
+310 TIGESHTNGTSNSH

-356 TDAGAAIGLPLMAA
+356 TGAGAAIGLPLMAA

-515 NSVCHLSHPVFRNNL
+515 NSVCHLSHPVFWNNL
-530 TVNGENIKVENS
+530 TVNGENIKIENS

-980 LELNSENDIKN
+980 LELNSKNDIKN

-1007 FDVIQIEKS
+1007 FDIIQIEKS
-1016 VRAFYMPS
+1016 VRAFNMPS
-1024 KVRMALLDTIEEYKR
+1024 KVRMALLDTIEEYKK
-1039 NNNTSLWNSVSI
+1039 NNHISLWNSVSI

-1065 KEFGKCVKQYY
+1065 KEFEKCVRQYC

-1118 KKMAEEWLINNSKWL
+1118 KKMAEEWLINNSK
-1133 NLIFDKDEYGI
+1133 

>member
-18 LDEVFGRSANKY
+18 LDEVFGRSADKY
-30 EEPVVIKNAGPE
+30 EEIKNVGPE
-42 MPVQEV
+42 MPVQKV

-62 IDTAKKA
+62 IDTAKNA

-92 MPEAEGVDSCIVLFK
+92 MPEAEGVDYSIVLFK

-120 DKFISAI
+120 EKFISAI
-127 SSMSFADC
+127 SSMSYADC

-182 IEDCS
+182 IDDCS

-310 TIGESYTNGTSNSH
+310 TIGESHTNGTSNSH
-324 SKSDSETKKS
+324 SKSDSKTKKS

-343 GGFLAAVGTGLRI
+343 GGVLAAVGTGLTI
-356 TDAGAAIGLPLMAA
+356 TGTGAAIGLPLMAA
-370 GGAMSAF
+370 GGAMSAV

-515 NSVCHLSHPVFRNNL
+515 NSVCHLSHPVFWNNL

-674 RINPFSFPAGVH
+674 RINPFSFPTGVH

-733 LSQGEDVYPSF
+733 LSRGEDVYPSF

-950 YQNDWVSPVLCKID
+950 YQNDWVSPVLCRID
-964 RMEDSRV
+964 RMENSRV

-980 LELNSENDIKN
+980 LELNSEDDIN
-991 IIEFLLAGQT
+991 YIIEFLLAGQT

-1007 FDVIQIEKS
+1007 FDIIQIEKS
-1016 VRAFYMPS
+1016 VRAFNMPS
-1024 KVRMALLDTIEEYKR
+1024 KVRMALLDTIEEYKK
-1039 NNNTSLWNSVSI
+1039 NNHISLWNRVSI

-1065 KEFGKCVKQYY
+1065 KEFEKCVKQYC

-1118 KKMAEEWLINNSKWL
+1118 KKMAEEWLINNSK
-1133 NLIFDKDEYGI
+1133 

>member
-310 TIGESYTNGTSNSH
+310 TIGESHTNGTSNSH

-405 DAESHSETFTD
+405 DAKSHSETFTD

-733 LSQGEDVYPSF
+733 LSRGEDVYPSF

-964 RMEDSRV
+964 RMENSRV

-980 LELNSENDIKN
+980 LELNSENDIN
-991 IIEFLLAGQT
+991 YIIEFLLAGQT
-1001 ENTQKA
+1001 ENIQKA
-1007 FDVIQIEKS
+1007 FDIIQIEKS
-1016 VRAFYMPS
+1016 VRAFNMPS
-1024 KVRMALLDTIEEYKR
+1024 KVRMALLDTIEEYKK
-1039 NNNTSLWNSVSI
+1039 NNYISLWNSVSI

-1065 KEFGKCVKQYY
+1065 KEFEKCVRQYC

-1118 KKMAEEWLINNSKWL
+1118 KKMAEEWLINNSK
-1133 NLIFDKDEYGI
+1133 

>member
-1 MSTIYDNMGNG
+1 MSTIYDNMGND

-42 MPVQEV
+42 MPVQKV
-48 IETSPSDLREYRQQ
+48 LETSPSDLREYRQQ

-92 MPEAEGVDSCIVLFK
+92 MPEAEGVDSSIVLFK

-310 TIGESYTNGTSNSH
+310 TIGESHTNGTSNSH

-405 DAESHSETFTD
+405 DAKSHSETFTD

-515 NSVCHLSHPVFRNNL
+515 NSVCHLSHPVFWNNL

-733 LSQGEDVYPSF
+733 LSRGEDVYPSF

-964 RMEDSRV
+964 RMENSRV

-980 LELNSENDIKN
+980 LELNSENDIN
-991 IIEFLLAGQT
+991 YIIEFLLAGQT

-1007 FDVIQIEKS
+1007 FDIIQIEKS
-1016 VRAFYMPS
+1016 VRAFNMPS
-1024 KVRMALLDTIEEYKR
+1024 KVRMALLDTIEEYKK
-1039 NNNTSLWNSVSI
+1039 NNYISLWNSVSI

-1065 KEFGKCVKQYY
+1065 KEFEKCVRQYC

-1118 KKMAEEWLINNSKWL
+1118 KKMAEEWLINNSK
-1133 NLIFDKDEYGI
+1133 